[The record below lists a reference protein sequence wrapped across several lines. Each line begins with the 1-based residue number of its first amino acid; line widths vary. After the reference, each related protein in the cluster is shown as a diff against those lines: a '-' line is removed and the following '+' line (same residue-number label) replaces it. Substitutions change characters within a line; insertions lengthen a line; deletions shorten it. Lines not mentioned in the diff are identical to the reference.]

1 MKYVILA
8 IVLFV
13 LLDVIIRLIV
23 KKINDVHLRKE
34 RERALQTK
42 IEVDF
47 GQEVKTLKRVE
58 VKNPKAKILA
68 VDDEPII
75 LDSFRKILVLDGY
88 SVDTVESGK
97 EAISLLKNHH
107 YDFVFTDL
115 KMPEMDG
122 VEVTKTVKNIRPDID
137 VIIITGYATVET
149 AVETMKYGA
158 MDYVQKPFSEDELLD
173 LVNKSLIKRTEKI
186 KDKLRPRVQII
197 RLSEKENSI
206 SNEFLIPGG
215 VFISEGHTWMSID
228 QGGTVLVGLDDFAR
242 KVIGQIDS
250 IDFPNLGMH
259 VQRGKTLFSIIQDN
273 RAIPF
278 KSPISGTVSKINNAL
293 AQDKDKFSVTP
304 YEKNWI
310 CKIETDDIDTDIGK
324 LKIGKSAVLFYQD
337 EIKRC
342 KKYIKNDTH
351 KEDKDLINYYYQ
363 LDKSLLQK
371 LELDNWQKFVDEFFI
386 R

>member
-13 LLDVIIRLIV
+13 LLDLIIRLIV
-23 KKINDVHLRKE
+23 KKINDAHLRKE

-58 VKNPKAKILA
+58 VENAKAKILA
-68 VDDEPII
+68 VDDEPVI

-97 EAISLLKNHH
+97 EAISLLKDHH

-122 VEVTKTVKNIRPDID
+122 VEVTKAVKNIRPDID

-173 LVNKSLIKRTEKI
+173 LVNKSLIKRNEKI
-186 KDKLRPRVQII
+186 KDKLRPRVQIM
-197 RLSEKENSI
+197 RLSEKENNI

-215 VFISEGHTWMSID
+215 VFIAEGHTWMSID

-242 KVIGQIDS
+242 KVIGKIDS
-250 IDFPNLGMH
+250 IEFPNLGMH

-273 RAIPF
+273 RVIPF
-278 KSPISGTVSKINNAL
+278 KSPISGTVYKINNTL
-293 AQDKDKFSVTP
+293 AQDKEKFAITP

-310 CKIETDDIDTDIGK
+310 CKIETDDIDTDIGR
-324 LKIGKSAVLFYQD
+324 LKIGKSAALFYQD

-342 KKYIKNDTH
+342 NKYIENNADGN
-351 KEDKDLINYYYQ
+351 DKDLINYYYQ

-371 LELDNWQKFVDEFFI
+371 LEPDNWQKFVNEFFI